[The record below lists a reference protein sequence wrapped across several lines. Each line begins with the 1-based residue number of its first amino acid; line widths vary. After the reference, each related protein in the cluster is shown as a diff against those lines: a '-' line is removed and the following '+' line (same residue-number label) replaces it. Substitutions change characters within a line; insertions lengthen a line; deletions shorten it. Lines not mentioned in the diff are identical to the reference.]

1 MFAGVDA
8 ENALAL
14 QVPLL
19 MKVLWL
25 DSGEVESLQRSM
37 CLISASLMRLWT
49 PVGGGG
55 DRAVFPTGIDR
66 CLFVFA
72 RP

>member
-1 MFAGVDA
+1 
-8 ENALAL
+8 
-14 QVPLL
+14 
-19 MKVLWL
+19 
-25 DSGEVESLQRSM
+25 M

-55 DRAVFPTGIDR
+55 GDRAVFPTSIDR

-72 RP
+72 IGPDFINPACVMITVPPSHQVSKRVSVRV